1 MAKSKAA
8 LSSCTK
14 DFVVLYKGKRVWG
27 PHTPYACMNWY
38 HTKDGRP
45 MHDQDDFKIVQRPL
59 IAAPVDL
66 LIKDETVLTTAARMS
81 HVNPLYGEME
91 YMNKCFRNPET
102 PEQKSMASR
111 FSGVMAEMQVCES
124 MHGVFTDSYKT
135 VNPDKG
141 WDMEI
146 LDLKVDVKSS
156 FWYPD
161 SWSILKKKYESDILL
176 FTTVHIEPVRKFVLR
191 GFLTPRELVYCDRIK
206 QMWRVTNSK
215 IRPLRELSI

>member
-14 DFVVLYKGKRVWG
+14 DFVVLYKGERVWG

-81 HVNPLYGEME
+81 HVNPLYGDCLL
-91 YMNKCFRNPET
+91 YT
-102 PEQKSMASR
+102 
-111 FSGVMAEMQVCES
+111 
-124 MHGVFTDSYKT
+124 
-135 VNPDKG
+135 
-141 WDMEI
+141 
-146 LDLKVDVKSS
+146 
-156 FWYPD
+156 
-161 SWSILKKKYESDILL
+161 SDAAD
-176 FTTVHIEPVRKFVLR
+176 E
-191 GFLTPRELVYCDRIK
+191 
-206 QMWRVTNSK
+206 
-215 IRPLRELSI
+215 